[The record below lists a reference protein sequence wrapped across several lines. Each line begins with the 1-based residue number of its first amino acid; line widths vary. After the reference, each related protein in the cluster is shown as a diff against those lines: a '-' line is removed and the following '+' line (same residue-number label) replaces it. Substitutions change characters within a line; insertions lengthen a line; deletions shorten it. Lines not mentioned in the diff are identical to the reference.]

1 MLTENVLDEVPRN
14 IMGMETTYQN
24 FPVEEP
30 YGFWVDRSG
39 NWITVPYQGH
49 SDVGEKM
56 LNRSNEYLKSH
67 GKPEIDLWR
76 NSIYNILFQAGFMR
90 VTTATYNKYYELY
103 KPSDKVTTSQQKF
116 LSMCRDMWGDEI
128 KNSNAY

>member
-1 MLTENVLDEVPRN
+1 MLNENVIDEVPRTL
-14 IMGMETTYQN
+14 MGMETTYKN

-49 SDVGEKM
+49 SDVGEEII
-56 LNRSNEYLKSH
+56 NRSNEYLKAH
-67 GKPEIDLWR
+67 GKPTIDPWR
-76 NSIYNILFQAGFMR
+76 TSIYTILFQAGFMR

-103 KPSDKVTTSQQKF
+103 RPSDKVTPAQKKF
-116 LSMCRDMWGDEI
+116 LSMCKDMWEDEL
-128 KNSNAY
+128 KNVNAY